1 MSFSSKKYLVFIT
14 QKLALEHDRFR
25 VKSITIKG
33 KRLLRSKVRNE
44 RILRANKSIHLEF
57 AMQQHPSN
65 IVPLLEFHAQQ
76 YVFY

>member
-33 KRLLRSKVRNE
+33 KEKLDRLIKDTRM
-44 RILRANKSIHLEF
+44 IG
-57 AMQQHPSN
+57 
-65 IVPLLEFHAQQ
+65 
-76 YVFY
+76 